1 MNRRVQI
8 FALLVFGAI
17 VAIVAH
23 PVLAIPDLVYPLDA
37 VERTVSPRGK
47 VRCPKVEL
55 ETYRGTS
62 IRYRRPV
69 KIYVGFKSHLAAFE
83 EVVREV
89 ALSVEV
95 REQVRHAAPL
105 HGQHDRRDVRI

>member
-83 EVVREV
+83 EVVVPNWVDEERKLEEERWREAV
-89 ALSVEV
+89 ANAS
-95 REQVRHAAPL
+95 ASAW
-105 HGQHDRRDVRI
+105 